1 MTEQTATL
9 EATYAELQ
17 IRAAVVMLKVG
28 GIICFPTDT
37 LYALGA
43 DAFNAEAVARVFRAK
58 GRDEDQGLPVLLSDA
73 EQLRQVAIDI
83 PDSAW
88 KLASR
93 YWPGALTMVVRRSPN
108 LPDIVSGGAKTV
120 AVRVPAHPIAR
131 EIIRELGRPVIGTSA
146 NRTGASDSLT
156 MQDVNDD
163 LGPWLDYTVGEGA
176 IPAGQP
182 STIVDLT
189 QARPH
194 VLREGAVPSK
204 DVIAAIAAPLPQ
216 GQAGSPG

>member
-88 KLASR
+88 KLARR

-156 MQDVNDD
+156 M
-163 LGPWLDYTVGEGA
+163 
-176 IPAGQP
+176 
-182 STIVDLT
+182 
-189 QARPH
+189 
-194 VLREGAVPSK
+194 
-204 DVIAAIAAPLPQ
+204 
-216 GQAGSPG
+216 

>member
-1 MTEQTATL
+1 MTEQTATI

-17 IRAAVVMLKVG
+17 IRAAIVMLKVG

-43 DAFNAEAVARVFRAK
+43 DAFNAEAVLRVFHAK

-73 EQLRQVAIDI
+73 EQLHQVAIDI
-83 PDSAW
+83 PESAW

-93 YWPGALTMVVRRSPN
+93 YWPGALTMVVRRSPD
-108 LPDIVSGGAKTV
+108 LPDIVSGGARTV
-120 AVRVPAHPIAR
+120 AVRVPDHPIAR
-131 EIIRELGRPVIGTSA
+131 QIIKELGRPVIGTSA
-146 NRTGASDSLT
+146 NRTGAPDSRT
-156 MQDVNDD
+156 MQDVIND
-163 LGPWLDYTVGEGA
+163 LGPWLDYTVGEGTL
-176 IPAGQP
+176 PAGQP

-194 VLREGAVPSK
+194 VLREGAVSSE

-216 GQAGSPG
+216 GHAGSPG